1 MKIVVA
7 VAIVVMLLVLAGVV
21 VYSRRIRRAPSP
33 LAPAPPQ
40 LVEVLRRDVRAL
52 CAVGERNVFAP
63 ESLAAAADLLDRELT
78 AAGYR
83 VERQRYEVDAVGM
96 SAENLIAE
104 IRGSARPERIVVI
117 GAHYDSVD
125 GSPGA
130 DDNATGVAAL
140 LELARRFAKEKPEK
154 TLRFVAFVNEEPPLF
169 QTRDMGSW
177 QYAKRCDERGETIA
191 GMICLESLGYYD
203 DTPGSQQYPPPM
215 APLYP
220 NTANFI
226 GFVGNLRSRA
236 LVTKTVRAFRRTTS
250 FPAESAVLPEIISE
264 VGWSDQWAF
273 WQFEWPALMVTDTA
287 PFRNPHYHTPF
298 DRPETIDYERFAR
311 VVEGLAGVVRELVS

>member
-1 MKIVVA
+1 MVIA
-7 VAIVVMLLVLAGVV
+7 AAIVTVLLVLTGVV
-21 VYSRRIRRAPSP
+21 VHLRRARRAPAILP
-33 LAPAPPQ
+33 PAPRE
-40 LVEVLRRDVRAL
+40 LVETLRRDVDAL
-52 CAVGERNVFAP
+52 CAIGERNVFVP
-63 ESLAAAADLLDRELT
+63 GNLAAAADLIDRELV

-83 VERQRYEVDAVGM
+83 VERQGYFADAVGVNT
-96 SAENLIAE
+96 ENLIVE
-104 IRGSARPERIVVI
+104 IPGSVRRKEIVVI

-140 LELARRFAKEKPEK
+140 LALARRFAHEKPER
-154 TLRFVAFVNEEPPLF
+154 TVRFIAFTNEEPPLF

-203 DTPGSQQYPPPM
+203 DTPGSQQYPPPI

-226 GFVGNLRSRA
+226 GFVGNLGSRA
-236 LVTKTVRAFRRTTS
+236 LVTKSVRAFRRATP
-250 FPAESAVLPEIISE
+250 FPAESAVLPEIIPE

-287 PFRNPHYHTPF
+287 PYRNPHYHTPF
-298 DRPETIDYERFAR
+298 DRPQTIDYERLAW
-311 VVEGLAGVVRELVS
+311 VVEGLGGVVRELAF